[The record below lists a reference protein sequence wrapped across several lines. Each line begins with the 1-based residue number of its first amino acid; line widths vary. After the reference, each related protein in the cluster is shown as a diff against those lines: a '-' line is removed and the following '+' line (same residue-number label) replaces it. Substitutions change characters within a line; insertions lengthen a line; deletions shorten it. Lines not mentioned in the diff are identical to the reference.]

1 MAECLIGG
9 LEPVFWTGTRMAP
22 DRPQTGPR
30 AAGWTALAILA
41 VVEVAVV
48 AVCALA
54 LMPAAQAQID
64 ERFPFLENRQRRNQ
78 QQQQQQQQQHQQWN
92 QPWTNQGGYGQE
104 RQAPAESTRAP
115 APRRPDVTPAVNV
128 LVFGDS
134 MSEWL
139 AYGLEEAFAETP
151 EIGIL
156 RKPRPNTGLIRV
168 EQRGESYDWP
178 VSARD
183 ILNAE
188 KPDFVVM
195 MLGTADRRGI
205 REAIRQQPARPPA
218 GQKQDQAKQ
227 PAPAQPGQPAQAAQP
242 APPAAEAAKPVD
254 SEAPPADAAAAEQP
268 STAPPEGVIAGTV
281 VHEFR
286 SEKWGE
292 LYAKRVDE
300 MIGVLK
306 AKGAPVLWVGLPP
319 IRGTRATSDMVYLN
333 DLYRGRAE
341 KAGIVYVDVWDGFV
355 DDAGNYNN
363 YGADFEGQ
371 TRRLRTG
378 DGLHFTRPGARKL
391 AHYAE
396 REIRRLML
404 TRATPLASTPQE
416 PEPEPETKAPPTA
429 AAPDR
434 EPGDVAHGAA
444 RRRRHAARRR
454 TEPRCRRGFRGA
466 ARAGA
471 WRADRSAGRTR
482 GRLHLAAPR
491 HRDRDRRAAARPGR
505 GGARGGNHD
514 GAGRDHGCG
523 TAAAPRAAAPAAPAA
538 AGIGRLATMGTAVGA
553 AAAAG

>member
-1 MAECLIGG
+1 MA
-9 LEPVFWTGTRMAP
+9 A
-22 DRPQTGPR
+22 DRAQTGI
-30 AAGWTALAILA
+30 AGWTALAVLA

-48 AVCALA
+48 AVCAVA
-54 LMPAAQAQID
+54 LMRPAEAQID
-64 ERFPFLENRQRRNQ
+64 ERFPFLENRQRRYQQQPQ
-78 QQQQQQQQQHQQWN
+78 QQQWG
-92 QPWTNQGGYGQE
+92 PGWGGSQYGQE

-115 APRRPDVTPAVNV
+115 APRRPDVAPTVNV
-128 LVFGDS
+128 VVFGDS

-139 AYGLEEAFAETP
+139 AYGLEEAFGETP
-151 EIGIL
+151 EIGIQ
-156 RKPRPNTGLIRV
+156 RKPRANTGLIRV

-178 VSARD
+178 AAARE

-205 REAIRQQPARPPA
+205 REAIRQQAARPPT

-227 PAPAQPGQPAQAAQP
+227 AAPAAPAAQPAQP
-242 APPAAEAAKPVD
+242 APPAADAAKPVD
-254 SEAPPADAAAAEQP
+254 PEAPPAETAAAEQP
-268 STAPPEGVIAGTV
+268 AAPAPEGVIAGTV

-292 LYAKRVDE
+292 LYSRRVDE

-306 AKGAPVLWVGLPP
+306 AKGVPVLWVGLPP

-341 KAGIVYVDVWDGFV
+341 KAGILYVDVWDGFV

-378 DGLHFTRPGARKL
+378 DGVHFTRSGARKL

-404 TRATPLASTPQE
+404 ARTTPLATPAPQE
-416 PEPEPETKAPPTA
+416 PEPEAETKAPPTA
-429 AAPDR
+429 AAPGLPPR
-434 EPGDVAHGAA
+434 PIASPVMSLTAPRGGGDTLLGGAPT
-444 RRRRHAARRR
+444 RAAGTDSVVQRVLVKG
-454 TEPRCRRGFRGA
+454 EAIEAP
-466 ARAGA
+466 AG
-471 WRADRSAGRTR
+471 RADDFTWPRRDIVTATGV
-482 GRLHLAAPR
+482 LPPDPVEAAPV
-491 HRDRDRRAAARPGR
+491 A
-505 GGARGGNHD
+505 
-514 GAGRDHGCG
+514 
-523 TAAAPRAAAPAAPAA
+523 TAAAPAATTAAVQPPRPAQPRA
-538 AGIGRLATMGTAVGA
+538 PRPPRQESAGWQPWGQQPWGQQRYEQRQNSFFGGWF
-553 AAAAG
+553 GGNRW

>member
-1 MAECLIGG
+1 MAAE
-9 LEPVFWTGTRMAP
+9 
-22 DRPQTGPR
+22 RPQTGF
-30 AAGWTALAILA
+30 AGWTALAILA
-41 VVEVAVV
+41 VAEVAMV

-54 LMPAAQAQID
+54 LMPPAQAQID
-64 ERFPFLENRQRRNQ
+64 ERFPFLENRQRRYQ
-78 QQQQQQQQQHQQWN
+78 QQQPQWGP
-92 QPWTNQGGYGQE
+92 QWNQGGYGHE

-115 APRRPDVTPAVNV
+115 APRRPDVSPTVNV
-128 LVFGDS
+128 VVFGDS

-139 AYGLEEAFAETP
+139 AYGLEDAFAETP
-151 EIGIL
+151 EVGVL
-156 RKPRPNTGLIRV
+156 RKPRANTGLIRV

-178 VSARD
+178 AAARD
-183 ILNAE
+183 ILNAD
-188 KPDFVVM
+188 KPDFVVL

-205 REAIRQQPARPPA
+205 REAIRRPPA

-227 PAPAQPGQPAQAAQP
+227 AAPSAPAGQPAQVAQP

-254 SEAPPADAAAAEQP
+254 SEAPPAEAAAPEQP
-268 STAPPEGVIAGTV
+268 VAAPEGVIAGTV

-292 LYAKRVDE
+292 LYARRVDE

-306 AKGAPVLWVGLPP
+306 AKGVPVLWVGLPP

-378 DGLHFTRPGARKL
+378 DGVHFTKPGARKL

-404 TRATPLASTPQE
+404 ARATPLASTPQE
-416 PEPEPETKAPPTA
+416 QEEPETKAPPTA
-429 AAPDR
+429 AAPGLPPR
-434 EPGDVAHGAA
+434 PIASPVMSLTAPRGGGDTLLGGASS
-444 RRRRHAARRR
+444 
-454 TEPRCRRGFRGA
+454 
-466 ARAGA
+466 
-471 WRADRSAGRTR
+471 RSAGADSVVQRVLVKGEAIEAPA
-482 GRLHLAAPR
+482 GRADDFAWPRRDIVTATGVLPPDPVEAAPVVATAGAP
-491 HRDRDRRAAARPGR
+491 AAT
-505 GGARGGNHD
+505 
-514 GAGRDHGCG
+514 
-523 TAAAPRAAAPAAPAA
+523 TAAAQPQRPVQPRPPRPQRQES
-538 AGIGRLATMGTAVGA
+538 AGWQPWGQPWGGQRYDDRQRQNSGFFG
-553 AAAAG
+553 GWFGGNRW